1 MNILITQVVTYEK
14 KKGFIFSL
22 SKDWIDYASKIG
34 LNLIPYNYNFK
45 KSKLDKIKID
55 GLILSGGNDLSI
67 LKENKANFFRDSHEL
82 KILKYCLNNK
92 IPILGICRGF
102 QFISSYYKSK
112 IYRCKKHVGTFHRI
126 NVMKSNYIN
135 SKKLHIN
142 SFHNFCINQL
152 FKKFNIISI
161 YNDKSIEIAEYPEKK
176 ILCFMFHPE
185 RKNFTQ
191 RSIDKYILNFFNKK

>member
-1 MNILITQVVTYEK
+1 MNILITQVVTFQK
-14 KKGFIFSL
+14 KRGFIFSL

-34 LNLIPYNYNFK
+34 VNLIPYDYNFK
-45 KSKLDKIKID
+45 KLKLNKIKID
-55 GLILSGGNDLSI
+55 GLILSGGNNLST
-67 LKENKANFFRDSHEL
+67 LKKNKENLFRDNHEI
-82 KILKYCLNNK
+82 KIFKYCLNNK

-112 IYRCKKHVGTFHRI
+112 IRKCKKHVRTYHKIDI
-126 NVMKSNYIN
+126 NNSNYVN

-142 SFHNFCINQL
+142 SFHNFCIFELLNE
-152 FKKFNIISI
+152 FKIISI
-161 YNDKSIEIAEYPEKK
+161 CKDKSIEIAECPEKK

-191 RSIDKYILNFFNKK
+191 KSINKYILNFFKKK

>member
-1 MNILITQVVTYEK
+1 MNILITQVVTFQK
-14 KKGFIFSL
+14 KRGFIFSL

-34 LNLIPYNYNFK
+34 VNLIPYDYNFK
-45 KSKLDKIKID
+45 KLKLNKIKID
-55 GLILSGGNDLSI
+55 GLILSGGNNLST
-67 LKENKANFFRDSHEL
+67 LKKNKENLFRDNHEI
-82 KILKYCLNNK
+82 KIFKYCLNNK

-112 IYRCKKHVGTFHRI
+112 IRKCKKHVRTYHKIDI
-126 NVMKSNYIN
+126 NNSNYVN

-142 SFHNFCINQL
+142 SFHNFCIFELLNE
-152 FKKFNIISI
+152 FKIISI
-161 YNDKSIEIAEYPEKK
+161 CKDKSIEIAECPEKK

-191 RSIDKYILNFFNKK
+191 KSIDKYILNFFKKK